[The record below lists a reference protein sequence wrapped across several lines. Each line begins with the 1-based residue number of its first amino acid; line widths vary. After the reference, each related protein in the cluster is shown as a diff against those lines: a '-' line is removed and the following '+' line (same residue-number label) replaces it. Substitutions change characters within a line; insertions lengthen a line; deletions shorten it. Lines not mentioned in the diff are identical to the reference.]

1 MSRKADPQARLRA
14 LVDEHSQFVARKLR
28 NAGVPESE
36 LDDGVQRTFIAVAGR
51 LSDVRPGS
59 ERKFLSQVAVNMAWH
74 TRRTLARRREVLSDE
89 PPDQI
94 EALATPENLTNR
106 KQMQKVLGEI
116 VNSMHETVR
125 PVFILQEFEG
135 MNLSDIATFLRVPR
149 GTVASRL
156 RRARAHFRSHVAA
169 IELASD
175 LGADVTQQGH
185 EPARLRRENVSPL
198 EQALLGVGRA
208 APPSGLAH
216 TRTLAVLGLP
226 GRAAGARSR
235 SP

>member
-1 MSRKADPQARLRA
+1 M
-14 LVDEHSQFVARKLR
+14 VDEHSQFVARKLR

-36 LDDGVQRTFIAVAGR
+36 VDDGVQRTFIAAARR
-51 LSDVRPGS
+51 LADVRPGS
-59 ERKFLSQVAVNMAWH
+59 ERKFLAQVAINMAWH

-94 EALATPENLTNR
+94 EELATPESLTDR
-106 KQMQKVLGEI
+106 KQMQKVLGQI

-125 PVFILQEFEG
+125 PVFVLQEFEG
-135 MNLSDIATFLRVPR
+135 MNLTDIATFLRVPR

-175 LGADVTQQGH
+175 LGTKVGEH
-185 EPARLRRENVSPL
+185 SGEPARLRRERISPL
-198 EQALLGVGRA
+198 EQALLAVGRA
-208 APPSGLAH
+208 APASGLAH

-226 GRAAGARSR
+226 GRGAGARTGSA
-235 SP
+235 